1 MSTTVQIRQK
11 GQFTIPAGMREA
23 LGIKENEAISVSLIG
38 KEAIL
43 LVPQKLKT
51 TELLKATSKAAAERG
66 ITMEEMLAELD
77 EIRHQA

>member
-1 MSTTVQIRQK
+1 MSTTVQMRQK
-11 GQFTIPAGMREA
+11 GQFTIPADMRDV

-43 LVPQKLKT
+43 LIPQKLKT
-51 TELLKATSKAAAERG
+51 TDLLKSTSEAAAKRG
-66 ITMEEMLAELD
+66 ITLEEMLAELD

>member
-1 MSTTVQIRQK
+1 MSTTVQMRQK
-11 GQFTIPAGMREA
+11 GQFTIPADMRDV

-43 LVPQKLKT
+43 LIPQKLKT
-51 TELLKATSKAAAERG
+51 AELLKATSEAAAKRG
-66 ITMEEMLAELD
+66 ITLEEMLAELD